1 MSRAVDRPLVGIIGG
16 GQLGSM
22 MADAARVLGFRVRVL
37 DPYSHCPARG
47 ASDEL
52 VTAAFDD
59 TDAVAR
65 LARDCVAVT
74 VDLEKV
80 GLDAL
85 RAAAAHAPTR
95 PSADV
100 LYVVQ
105 DRIRQKAWLDG
116 IAAPIAP
123 WRAVQTPDE
132 LDAAIDA
139 LGDGVFVKAA
149 FGGYD
154 GRGQVRVRTPDDV
167 ALARQLVAHAPC
179 VVEQPVPFVVE
190 LSVQVA
196 RRPSGETAVFP
207 PALNHHT
214 NQILAWTLL
223 PAPLPATIAE
233 SAEELAT
240 RVADALGVEGLL
252 TVEMFLLADGS
263 LIVNELAPRPHN
275 SFHTTLVAGPT
286 SQFEQAMRAVTDL
299 PLGEP
304 EIWRPTVVAN
314 LLGDLWLGD
323 TRFDAAAALHVPG
336 VKVHLYGKTEARPA
350 RKMGH
355 LTASAATA
363 EEALERAEAAIHA
376 LGGELAEPHL
386 PDLSAIASRT

>member
-1 MSRAVDRPLVGIIGG
+1 MSRTVDRPLVGIIGG

-59 TDAVAR
+59 VEAAVR

-85 RAAAAHAPTR
+85 RAAAQHAPTR

-100 LYVVQ
+100 LEIVQ
-105 DRIRQKAWLDG
+105 DRIRQKEWLDS
-116 IAAPIAP
+116 IEAPIAP
-123 WRAVQTPDE
+123 WRAVRTSDE
-132 LDAAIDA
+132 LDAALEA

-154 GRGQVRVRTPDDV
+154 GRGQVRVRSTDDV
-167 ALARQLVAHAPC
+167 EDARTLVGHAPC
-179 VVEQPVPFVVE
+179 VVEQPVDFVVE

-196 RRPSGETAVFP
+196 RRPSGETAVFA
-207 PALNHHT
+207 PALNHHA

-223 PAPLPATIAE
+223 PAPLPEAVADAAE
-233 SAEELAT
+233 TLAT

-263 LIVNELAPRPHN
+263 LVVNELAPRPHN

-299 PLGEP
+299 PLAEP
-304 EIWRPTVVAN
+304 EVWRPTVVAN
-314 LLGDLWLGD
+314 LLGDLWMGD
-323 TRFDAAAALHVPG
+323 EPFDIAAALQVPG
-336 VKVHLYGKTEARPA
+336 VKVHLYGKTEARAA

-355 LTASAATA
+355 LTATGDTAA
-363 EEALERAEAAIHA
+363 EALERADAALHA
-376 LGGELAEPHL
+376 LGGALAEPTL
-386 PDLSAIASRT
+386 PDLSALSR